1 MYLQENF
8 YPCRGIPVNKIKT
21 LVLAMSSLGV
31 ISVTMPVHAATDA
44 EVNALRDEVKELKQL
59 VQKLSDQQKTALS
72 VSAPPA
78 PPATPAASTS
88 PVSKPG
94 WMAMA
99 DGQTQVKLYGSV
111 RADAT
116 YDFKGSN
123 GSISNGANYPL
134 NKDDP
139 RQDSLNVSAATSRIG
154 LDITRPTQ
162 YGDLNGKIE
171 ADFMGGN
178 GDNGV
183 GTFRVRHAYMSLG
196 KWLAGQTTSPFVNTD
211 TSPETVDFNGAIG
224 TGTTRTVQVRYTQPI
239 NAQQK
244 ILVALEGGDVEKANT
259 AGGSRFPA
267 LTARYDFKTA
277 DNKGLLQLHGLAHEN
292 RVAPKDSTSEEKFG
306 WGVGVGG
313 KYDLTPQDSL
323 VANYYHVKGDGRYLL
338 YSNSAYAYDTTTQD
352 INLGEFDSAVIGY
365 QRKWSPI
372 LRSTFAIGGIQYK
385 DDNIYANSNLTST
398 SYNKEIYN
406 ALVNLIW
413 NPVKSIDLGAEYTYG
428 QRETFAGDKGD
439 YSRINL
445 LAKYSF

>member
-1 MYLQENF
+1 MW
-8 YPCRGIPVNKIKT
+8 GMPVKNIKT
-21 LVLAMSSLGV
+21 LILAMSTISLTAV
-31 ISVTMPVHAATDA
+31 VMPAHAATDA
-44 EVNALRDEVKELKQL
+44 EVDALRKEVSELKQL
-59 VQKLSDQQKTALS
+59 VQQLSNQQKAVT
-72 VSAPPA
+72 VVN
-78 PPATPAASTS
+78 TPKVPSTTIAASS
-88 PVSKPG
+88 PVPQSKPG
-94 WMAMA
+94 WMQMP
-99 DGQTQVKLYGSV
+99 DGQTQVKLYGNV
-111 RADAT
+111 RVDAT
-116 YDFKGSN
+116 YDSN

-139 RQDSLNVSAATSRIG
+139 RQDSLNVSAATTRIG
-154 LDITRPTQ
+154 LDLTRPTQ
-162 YGDLNGKIE
+162 YGDLTGKIE

-178 GDNGV
+178 GDNGS

-211 TSPETVDFNGAIG
+211 TSPETLDFTGAVG

-244 ILVALEGGDVEKANT
+244 ILVALEGGDVEKVSNA

-267 LTARYDFKTA
+267 LTTRYDFKTA

-292 RVAPKDSTSEEKFG
+292 RVAPKNSSSEEKFG
-306 WGVGVGG
+306 WGVGIGG
-313 KYDLTPQDSL
+313 KYDITPQDSV
-323 VANYYHVKGDGRYLL
+323 VANYYHVKGDGRYLS

-385 DDNIYANSNLTST
+385 DDNVYANSNLTNT

-413 NPVKSIDLGAEYTYG
+413 NPVKNIDLGAEYTYG

-445 LAKYSF
+445 LAKYNF

>member
-1 MYLQENF
+1 MKN
-8 YPCRGIPVNKIKT
+8 IKT
-21 LVLAMSSLGV
+21 LILAMSTISLTAV
-31 ISVTMPVHAATDA
+31 VMPAHAATDA
-44 EVNALRDEVKELKQL
+44 EVDALRKEVSELKQL
-59 VQKLSDQQKTALS
+59 VQQLSNQQKAVT
-72 VSAPPA
+72 VVN
-78 PPATPAASTS
+78 TPKVPSTTIAASS
-88 PVSKPG
+88 PVPQSKPG
-94 WMAMA
+94 WMQMP
-99 DGQTQVKLYGSV
+99 DGQTQVKLYGNV
-111 RADAT
+111 RVDAT
-116 YDFKGSN
+116 YDSN

-139 RQDSLNVSAATSRIG
+139 RQDSLNVSAATTRIG
-154 LDITRPTQ
+154 LDLTRPTQ
-162 YGDLNGKIE
+162 YGDLTGKIE

-178 GDNGV
+178 GDNGS

-211 TSPETVDFNGAIG
+211 TSPETLDFTGAVG

-244 ILVALEGGDVEKANT
+244 ILVALEGGDVEKVSNA

-267 LTARYDFKTA
+267 LTTRYDFKTA

-292 RVAPKDSTSEEKFG
+292 RVAPKNSSSEEKFG
-306 WGVGVGG
+306 WGVGIGG
-313 KYDLTPQDSL
+313 KYDITPQDSV
-323 VANYYHVKGDGRYLL
+323 VANYYHVKGDGRYLS

-385 DDNIYANSNLTST
+385 DDNVYANSNLTNT

-413 NPVKSIDLGAEYTYG
+413 NPVKNIDLGAEYTYG

-445 LAKYSF
+445 LAKYNF

>member
-1 MYLQENF
+1 MW
-8 YPCRGIPVNKIKT
+8 GMPVKNIKT
-21 LVLAMSSLGV
+21 LILAMSTISLTGV
-31 ISVTMPVHAATDA
+31 VMPAHAATDA
-44 EVNALRDEVKELKQL
+44 EVDALRKEVSELKQL
-59 VQKLSDQQKTALS
+59 VQQLSNQQKAVT
-72 VSAPPA
+72 VVNTPTVPP
-78 PPATPAASTS
+78 TTIAASS
-88 PVSKPG
+88 PVPQSKPG
-94 WMAMA
+94 WMQMP
-99 DGQTQVKLYGSV
+99 DGQTQVKLYGNV
-111 RADAT
+111 RVDAT

-139 RQDSLNVSAATSRIG
+139 RQDSLNVTAATTRIG
-154 LDITRPTQ
+154 LDLTRPTQ
-162 YGDLNGKIE
+162 YGDLTGKIE

-178 GDNGV
+178 GDNGS

-196 KWLAGQTTSPFVNTD
+196 KWLVGQTTSPFVNTD
-211 TSPETVDFNGAIG
+211 TSPETLDFTGAVG

-244 ILVALEGGDVEKANT
+244 ILVALEGGDVEKVSNA

-267 LTARYDFKTA
+267 LTTRYDFKTA

-292 RVAPKDSTSEEKFG
+292 RVAPKDSSSEEKFG
-306 WGVGVGG
+306 WGVGIGG
-313 KYDLTPQDSL
+313 KYDITPQDSV
-323 VANYYHVKGDGRYLL
+323 VANYYHVKGDGRYLS

-385 DDNIYANSNLTST
+385 DDNVYANSNLTNT

-413 NPVKSIDLGAEYTYG
+413 NPVKNIDLGAEYTYG

-445 LAKYSF
+445 LAKYNF